1 MILAPPVYPVSEV
14 VLVADPLLFAIAKRA
29 LRHAVD
35 SVVPGTTFIP
45 FLFWYDDL
53 GWRVFRFMTSM
64 SEAATSTDA
73 EISAANKAR
82 MLAESVDACAYVYD
96 GYIRVAGV
104 RHDAAYCRVSR
115 RGAGDGLRIA
125 QPYALAERGGSPIG
139 APHVLETV
147 ESWLP

>member
-1 MILAPPVYPVSEV
+1 MIA
-14 VLVADPLLFAIAKRA
+14 ADPLLFAIAQRA

-45 FLFWYDDL
+45 FLFWYDHV

-73 EISAANKAR
+73 EVSAANKTR
-82 MLAESVDACAYVYD
+82 SLADSVDACAYVYD
-96 GYIRVAGV
+96 GYLTLDGV
-104 RHDAAYCRVSR
+104 RYDAAYCRVSR
-115 RGAGDGLRIA
+115 RGAEDGLRIA
-125 QPYALAERGGSPIG
+125 QPYQVAPRGGTPIG
-139 APHVLETV
+139 APRVLEAV

>member
-1 MILAPPVYPVSEV
+1 

-73 EISAANKAR
+73 EIAAANKAR
-82 MLAESVDACAYVYD
+82 LLADRVDACAYVYD
-96 GYIRVAGV
+96 GYITVRGV
-104 RHDAAYCRVSR
+104 RHDAAYCRVSM
-115 RGAGDGLRIA
+115 RGASEGLRLA
-125 QPYALAERGGSPIG
+125 QPYELAARGGAVVG
-139 APHVLETV
+139 APHVIETV